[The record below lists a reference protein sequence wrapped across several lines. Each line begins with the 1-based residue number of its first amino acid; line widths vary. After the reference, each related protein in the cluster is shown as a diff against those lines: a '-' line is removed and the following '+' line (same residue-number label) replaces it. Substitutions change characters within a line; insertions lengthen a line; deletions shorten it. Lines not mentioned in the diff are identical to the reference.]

1 MTVPVLSTALLL
13 VLATPQVGSM
23 QGAPTTTPNSAMAFT
38 RVYPLDTPGL
48 TPPVLVRQARMS
60 YTPEAMRAKIQGTVE
75 LVITVGADGGVR
87 DAMVTKSLDAKT
99 GMDDQAVAASA
110 KAGYQPG
117 ILDGKPV
124 AVRLTMSLGANLH

>member
-1 MTVPVLSTALLL
+1 
-13 VLATPQVGSM
+13 
-23 QGAPTTTPNSAMAFT
+23 MAFT

-99 GMDDQAVAASA
+99 GMDDEAVAASA
-110 KAGYQPG
+110 QAVYQPG

-124 AVRLTMSLGANLH
+124 AVRLTMSLGAKLH

>member
-1 MTVPVLSTALLL
+1 MTVPVLSTTLLL
-13 VLATPQVGSM
+13 VLATPQVGFM
-23 QGAPTTTPNSAMAFT
+23 QGAATPPRTSAMAFT

-48 TPPVLVRQARMS
+48 TPPVLVRQARLS
-60 YTPEAMRAKIQGTVE
+60 YTSEAMRAKVQGTVE

-110 KAGYQPG
+110 QAVYQPG